1 MPLWTF
7 FVWIVIGLIAG
18 VIASNVM
25 GRPGRYGLLGDIVVG
40 LIGAVL
46 GGWIVGLLGL
56 GSATS
61 GIIGS
66 LIVAILGAVLFIYL
80 LRMLGSSRV

>member
-7 FVWIVIGLIAG
+7 FVWLVIGLLAG

-80 LRMLGSSRV
+80 LRMVGSSRV